1 MANRSGTPSP
11 APSRRP
17 LTRRRIL
24 ECSLKIIDRD
34 GLETLSMRKLAAEL
48 DVAAMSLYNHVPNK
62 DSLLEGV
69 TEVLLGEIDLAS
81 TEKEDWMEAMRDAL
95 LSFRDVLLAH
105 PNAMP
110 LIQSKPIMTP
120 EAFHPVEQSLA
131 TLRRGGFGPE
141 DALRSH
147 WALIGFTLGHVAF
160 QLMNPLTDPDR
171 AEARMAMT
179 RDNLAPAEFPCF
191 YESLPFAVGCDFEAA
206 FELGLDALLVGL
218 KARLAGST
226 NAPEPSPPKVVTP

>member
-1 MANRSGTPSP
+1 MASRSETPSP
-11 APSRRP
+11 PASREP

-24 ECSLKIIDRD
+24 ECALRIIDRES
-34 GLETLSMRKLAAEL
+34 LESLSMRKLAAEL
-48 DVAAMSLYNHVPNK
+48 DAGAMSLYNHVPNK

-69 TEVLLGEIDLAS
+69 TEVLLAEIDLAS
-81 TEKEDWMEAMRDAL
+81 TENEDWAEGMRTAL
-95 LSFRDVLLAH
+95 LSFRKVLLAH
-105 PNAMP
+105 PNALP
-110 LIQSKPIMTP
+110 LIQTKPIVSP

-160 QLMNPLTDPDR
+160 QLMNPLTDSAR
-171 AEARMAMT
+171 ADAKVAMT

-191 YESLPFAVGCDFEAA
+191 YECLPFAVGCDFEAA

-226 NAPEPSPPKVVTP
+226 NASGAVTP

>member
-1 MANRSGTPSP
+1 MDSRSERPSP
-11 APSRRP
+11 DPSREP

-34 GLETLSMRKLAAEL
+34 GLESLSMRRLAAEL
-48 DVAAMSLYNHVPNK
+48 NVAVMSLYNHVPNK
-62 DSLLEGV
+62 DALLEGV

-81 TEKEDWMEAMRDAL
+81 TENEDWVEGMRAAL

-105 PNAMP
+105 PNALP
-110 LIQSKPIMTP
+110 LIQSKPIVSP

-160 QLMNPLTDPDR
+160 QLMNPLTDP
-171 AEARMAMT
+171 ARDDARVAMT

-218 KARLAGST
+218 KARLGEPAIAPST
-226 NAPEPSPPKVVTP
+226 VMP